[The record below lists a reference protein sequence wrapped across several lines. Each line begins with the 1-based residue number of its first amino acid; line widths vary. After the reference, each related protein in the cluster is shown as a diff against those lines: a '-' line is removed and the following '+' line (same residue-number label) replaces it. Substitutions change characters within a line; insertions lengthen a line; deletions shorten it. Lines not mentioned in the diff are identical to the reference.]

1 MCQFIITGKLSRG
14 VQGIVKSRR
23 LTKTSPRR
31 NILTPFYGVKI
42 EGDDKVILHAGEEG
56 HL

>member
-31 NILTPFYGVKI
+31 NLLTPFYGVKI